1 MKRLWA
7 ALGFLTIL
15 PLPAACR
22 HSEDDL
28 VQSVPFFPLVG
39 LLIGLSAMGIAAGL
53 EGILPPLVLSVM
65 LVLWLAAVHGGLHL
79 DGLGDTA
86 DGFFGPRSRERILA
100 IMRDSYIGAYGCLAI
115 TGSLVL
121 KVAALA
127 SFSADHR
134 TKAALLAPLAGRCV
148 MVPMLAFLPCA
159 RLDGLAALFCH
170 NRSVWESWLAL
181 AVLAITTW
189 FIAHWAGVIAGV
201 LTLAAMA
208 GLALWYRRKIG
219 GITGDTVGAAN
230 EIAETTIL
238 IVLAAQP
245 LSGLWG

>member
-7 ALGFLTIL
+7 ALGFLTVL

-28 VQSVPFFPLVG
+28 VKSVPFFPLIG

-53 EGILPPLVLSVM
+53 EGIFPPLVLSVI

-86 DGFFGPRSRERILA
+86 DGFFGHRSRERILA

-115 TGSLVL
+115 IGSLVL

-127 SFSADHR
+127 SISADHR
-134 TKAALLAPLAGRCV
+134 LKAVLLAPLAGRCIIP
-148 MVPMLAFLPCA
+148 PMLAFVPCA
-159 RLDGLAALFCH
+159 RPDGLAAFFCH
-170 NRSVWESWLAL
+170 SRAVWESWLAL
-181 AVLAITTW
+181 AVLAVMAW

-201 LTLAAMA
+201 VTLATTTA
-208 GLALWYRRKIG
+208 LALWYRRKIG

-230 EIAETTIL
+230 EVAETTIL

-245 LSGLWG
+245 LSGFWG